1 MEQGDNRRIRALL
14 EAMEQGRAQF
24 EAIMEKI
31 ADGAKVGP
39 AFAVDE
45 IYDLPPGERFRRLP
59 ADDSGVQLDLDVA
72 AFPGRAAAAGKEPRN
87 RIAAGDNLDYM
98 VWLLQERQMAGKIQ
112 LIYVDP
118 PFFSGAKYLAS
129 VQITGRDGTKSPLLK
144 VGAYEDKW
152 GHDLESYLEMLCV
165 RFWLMRELLADTGC
179 LWVHLDWHGSHYV
192 KMMLDEIFGHDHF
205 VNEVA
210 WTYKSGGASKRSFA
224 KKHDTLLYYAKT
236 KDYKFHQLKEKSYN
250 RDFKPYRFKGVEEFQ
265 DEQGWYTMVNMKDVW
280 NIDMVGR
287 TSAERTG
294 YATQKPEK
302 LLARIVEACSEE
314 GDICAD
320 FFSGSGTLGA
330 ACGKMNRRW
339 IMCDEGDVA
348 VSSQIL
354 RLSREKADGD
364 DAVNAFAVMRPA
376 SADISDSSSV
386 CFSEELGCLRITDY
400 KPDRFELSENDE
412 EIAAKYIGE
421 DGTSA
426 ILFWSVDFHYDGKIH
441 RSDEIVEKKDFCTLK
456 GGPLHVTGY
465 DVFGNRFEWQR
476 RG

>member
-1 MEQGDNRRIRALL
+1 MSKVYDVLNAIENGRVLFEEIMNR
-14 EAMEQGRAQF
+14 EGCEDYEVQ
-24 EAIMEKI
+24 
-31 ADGAKVGP
+31 
-39 AFAVDE
+39 E
-45 IYDLPPGERFRRLP
+45 IYGH
-59 ADDSGVQLDLDVA
+59 DDKNLL
-72 AFPGRAAAAGKEPRN
+72 
-87 RIAAGDNLDYM
+87 AAGDNLAFMEYLIKKRD
-98 VWLLQERQMAGKIQ
+98 MAGKVQ

-118 PFFSGAKYLAS
+118 PFFTNSKYQAS
-129 VQITGRDGTKSPLLK
+129 VRLESAKLGKSPVIK
-144 VGAYEDKW
+144 TGAYDDKW
-152 GHDLESYLEMLCV
+152 EDSIEQYLSMLAV
-165 RFWLMRELLADTGC
+165 RFHMMRELLSDTGC
-179 LWVHLDWHGSHYV
+179 IWVHLDWHGSHYV
-192 KMMLDEIFGHDHF
+192 KMLMDEIFGENHF
-205 VNEVA
+205 INEIA
-210 WTYKSGGASKRSFA
+210 WTYKSGGASKKSFA
-224 KKHDTLLYYAKT
+224 RKHDTLLFYSKT
-236 KDYKFHQLKEKSYN
+236 KKYKFNILKEKSYN
-250 RDFKPYRFKGVEEFQ
+250 RGLKPYRFKGVEEFK
-265 DEQGWYTMVNMKDVW
+265 DEIGWYTMVNMKDVW

>member
-1 MEQGDNRRIRALL
+1 MSKVYDVLNAIENGRVLFEEIMNR
-14 EAMEQGRAQF
+14 EGCEDYEVQ
-24 EAIMEKI
+24 
-31 ADGAKVGP
+31 
-39 AFAVDE
+39 E
-45 IYDLPPGERFRRLP
+45 IYGH
-59 ADDSGVQLDLDVA
+59 DDKNLL
-72 AFPGRAAAAGKEPRN
+72 
-87 RIAAGDNLDYM
+87 AAGDNLAFMEYLIKKRD
-98 VWLLQERQMAGKIQ
+98 MAGKVQ

-118 PFFSGAKYLAS
+118 PFFTNSKYQAS
-129 VQITGRDGTKSPLLK
+129 VRLESAKLGKSPVIK
-144 VGAYEDKW
+144 TGAYDDKW
-152 GHDLESYLEMLCV
+152 EDSIEQYLSMLAV
-165 RFWLMRELLADTGC
+165 RFHMMRELLSDTGC
-179 LWVHLDWHGSHYV
+179 IWVHLDWHGSHYV
-192 KMMLDEIFGHDHF
+192 KMLMDEIFGESHF
-205 VNEVA
+205 INEIA
-210 WTYKSGGASKRSFA
+210 WTYKSGGASKKSFA
-224 KKHDTLLYYAKT
+224 RKHDTLLFYSKT
-236 KDYKFHQLKEKSYN
+236 KKYKFNILKEKSYN
-250 RDFKPYRFKGVEEFQ
+250 RGLKPYRFKGVEEFK
-265 DEQGWYTMVNMKDVW
+265 DEIGWYTMVNMKDVW